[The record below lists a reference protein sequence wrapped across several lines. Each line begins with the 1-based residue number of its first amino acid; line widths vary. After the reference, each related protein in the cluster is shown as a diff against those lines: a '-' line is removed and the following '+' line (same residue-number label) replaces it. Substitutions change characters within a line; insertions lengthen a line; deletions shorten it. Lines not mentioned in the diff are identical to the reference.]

1 MKTEIIKI
9 DFERPLGEQLCS
21 SAEIIRNG
29 GLVAFPT
36 ETVYGLGGSALDAD
50 AAKKIYSAKGR
61 PSDNPLIIHISEPKD
76 AEKYCF
82 TNDAYYKIANAFMP
96 GPITVIL
103 PKKDIIPYSVTGGL
117 DTVAVRCP
125 ENIVARTLIEKA
137 GVPIAAPSANTSGRP
152 SPTTARHV
160 IEDMD
165 SKIDA
170 IIDGG
175 SSSIGLES
183 TIVMPK
189 DDSVIVLRPGGIT
202 VEMLKKIFGK
212 VELDAGITKKNE
224 SDKAPLAPGMKYR
237 HYAPHAEV
245 FLLLD
250 SGKGEFDKKAVVFL
264 SEKLAADPSAGIICF
279 DEYMDKI
286 KGENVFY
293 FGKKDDDGEHARRL
307 FDILRRFDKTNAKV
321 IYATASDTKGVG
333 LAIFN
338 RMLKASGFN
347 TIEI

>member
-9 DFERPLGEQLCS
+9 DFEKPLGEQLCS

-76 AEKYCF
+76 AEKYCV

-96 GPITVIL
+96 GPVTVIL

-125 ENIVARTLIEKA
+125 ENIVARTLIAEA

-212 VELDAGITKKNE
+212 VELDAGIMKKNE

-250 SGKGEFDKKAVVFL
+250 SGKGEFDKKAVGFL
-264 SEKLAADPSAGIICF
+264 SEKLASDPFAGVICF

-307 FDILRRFDKTNAKV
+307 FDILRGFDKTNAKV

>member
-1 MKTEIIKI
+1 MKT
-9 DFERPLGEQLCS
+9 
-21 SAEIIRNG
+21 
-29 GLVAFPT
+29 
-36 ETVYGLGGSALDAD
+36 
-50 AAKKIYSAKGR
+50 
-61 PSDNPLIIHISEPKD
+61 
-76 AEKYCF
+76 
-82 TNDAYYKIANAFMP
+82 ANF
-96 GPITVIL
+96 
-103 PKKDIIPYSVTGGL
+103 K
-117 DTVAVRCP
+117 
-125 ENIVARTLIEKA
+125 EKA
-137 GVPIAAPSANTSGRP
+137 GKTVFTIAAMICVIAVIAIFGFMLVKSLPAFRKIGFFNFVFGDNWSPDRLDKYDDASLSG
-152 SPTTARHV
+152 TYGVFKMIIGTLAATVGALVIGGTLGYFTAGFIAFYCPER
-160 IEDMD
+160 
-165 SKIDA
+165 
-170 IIDGG
+170 
-175 SSSIGLES
+175 
-183 TIVMPK
+183 
-189 DDSVIVLRPGGIT
+189 
-202 VEMLKKIFGK
+202 LKKIFGK

-250 SGKGEFDKKAVVFL
+250 SGKGEFDKKAVGFL
-264 SEKLAADPSAGIICF
+264 SEKLAADPSAGVICF

-293 FGKKDDDGEHARRL
+293 FGRKDDDGEHARRL